1 MAPGRSKEL
10 TADLPESIC
19 FLTDAGTLYENIL
32 PFQKQLMP
40 LLTYFSLIL
49 TMLLWGGTF
58 IAGRLLA
65 GSVEPASAAFLRFLI
80 ASVAMLI
87 LTRLVEKK
95 LILPAKKMWLPLILL
110 GLTGV
115 FAYNVFFFSGLQ
127 HISAGRASLIISCT
141 PLVITIFAA
150 IFLGERLTSLKAFG
164 VLLSL
169 CGAITVISNGHPGSL
184 LSGGFGTG
192 EQALIG
198 CVLSWSAY
206 SLIGRSVL
214 VSLSPLSAVCYSS
227 MIGTLLLSVPAAG
240 EGLFGRLSTITFLDW
255 ASLAYLGIFGT
266 AVGFSLY
273 YQGIKKIGASRAG
286 IFINLVPLFSIL
298 LSWLILGESVKL
310 TVLAGGMLV
319 LTGVT
324 LTNLRKSRELTS

>member
-1 MAPGRSKEL
+1 
-10 TADLPESIC
+10 
-19 FLTDAGTLYENIL
+19 
-32 PFQKQLMP
+32 MP
-40 LLTYFSLIL
+40 VITYLSLVF

-65 GSVEPASAAFLRFLI
+65 ASVEPASAAFLRFLI
-80 ASVAMLI
+80 ASAAML
-87 LTRLVEKK
+87 LVTRLVEKRLVIPTK
-95 LILPAKKMWLPLILL
+95 NMWIPLILL
-110 GLTGV
+110 GMTGV

-127 HISAGRASLIISCT
+127 QIGAGRASLIISCT

-150 IFLGERLTSLKAFG
+150 IFLRERLTPLKAFG

-169 CGAITVISNGHPGSL
+169 TGAIVVISNGHPGSL
-184 LSGGFGTG
+184 FTGGFGSG

-214 VSLSPLSAVCYSS
+214 VTLSPLNAVCYSS
-227 MIGTLLLSVPAAG
+227 IIGTILLSIPAAN
-240 EGLFGRLSTITFLDW
+240 EGLFCRLSTISSLDW
-255 ASLAYLGIFGT
+255 ASLAYLGIGGT
-266 AVGFSLY
+266 ALGFSHY
-273 YQGIKKIGASRAG
+273 YQGIKKIGAMRAG

-298 LSWLILGESVKL
+298 LSWLILGESVKNI
-310 TVLAGGMLV
+310 VLVGGLLV

-324 LTNLRKSRELTS
+324 LTNLKYK

>member
-1 MAPGRSKEL
+1 
-10 TADLPESIC
+10 
-19 FLTDAGTLYENIL
+19 
-32 PFQKQLMP
+32 MP
-40 LLTYFSLIL
+40 VITYISLVF

-65 GSVEPASAAFLRFLI
+65 ESVEPASSAFLRFLI
-80 ASVAMLI
+80 ASAAMLVV
-87 LTRLVEKK
+87 TRLVEKRLIIPTGK
-95 LILPAKKMWLPLILL
+95 LWIPLILL
-110 GLTGV
+110 GMTGV

-127 HISAGRASLIISCT
+127 LISAGRASLIISCT

-150 IFLGERLTSLKAFG
+150 IFLHEQLTPLKAFG

-169 CGAITVISNGHPGSL
+169 TGAIIVISNGHPGSL
-184 LSGGFGTG
+184 FTGGFGSG
-192 EQALIG
+192 EQALVG

-214 VSLSPLSAVCYSS
+214 TTLSPLHAVCYSS
-227 MIGTLLLSVPAAG
+227 MIGTVLLSIPAAY
-240 EGLFGRLSTITFLDW
+240 EGLFGRLSTISSLDW
-255 ASLAYLGIFGT
+255 VSLAYLGIGGT
-266 AVGFSLY
+266 ALGFSLY
-273 YQGIKKIGASRAG
+273 YQGIKRIGAMRAG

-310 TVLAGGMLV
+310 IVLTGGVLV

-324 LTNLRKSRELTS
+324 LTNLRRPVKISS

>member
-1 MAPGRSKEL
+1 
-10 TADLPESIC
+10 
-19 FLTDAGTLYENIL
+19 
-32 PFQKQLMP
+32 MP
-40 LLTYFSLIL
+40 VITYLSLVF

-65 GSVEPASAAFLRFLI
+65 ASVEPASAAFLRFLI
-80 ASVAMLI
+80 ASAAMLVV
-87 LTRLVEKK
+87 TRVVEKRLVIPTKN
-95 LILPAKKMWLPLILL
+95 MWIPLILL
-110 GLTGV
+110 GMTGV

-127 HISAGRASLIISCT
+127 LIGAGRASLIISCT

-150 IFLGERLTSLKAFG
+150 IFLRERLTPLKAIG

-169 CGAITVISNGHPGSL
+169 TGAIVVISNGHPGSL
-184 LSGGFGTG
+184 FTGGFGSG

-214 VSLSPLSAVCYSS
+214 VTLSPLNAVCYSS
-227 MIGTLLLSVPAAG
+227 IIGTILLSIPAAN
-240 EGLFGRLSTITFLDW
+240 EGLFCRLSTISSLDW
-255 ASLAYLGIFGT
+255 ASLAYLGIGGT
-266 AVGFSLY
+266 ALGFSLY
-273 YQGIKKIGASRAG
+273 YQGIKKIGAMRAG

-298 LSWLILGESVKL
+298 LSWLILGESVKNI
-310 TVLAGGMLV
+310 VLVGGLLV

-324 LTNLRKSRELTS
+324 LTNLKYKQHPH

>member
-1 MAPGRSKEL
+1 M
-10 TADLPESIC
+10 PEPHIKNNK
-19 FLTDAGTLYENIL
+19 NIL
-32 PFQKQLMP
+32 PFQKQVMP
-40 LLTYFSLIL
+40 LFTYFTLVL

-65 GSVEPASAAFLRFLI
+65 ESVAPASAAFLRFLI
-80 ASVAMLI
+80 ASAAMLI
-87 LTRLVEKK
+87 VTRFVEKK
-95 LILPAKKMWLPLILL
+95 LTLPSKKLWLPLILL

-150 IFLGERLTSLKAFG
+150 IFLRERLTPLKAFG

-169 CGAITVISNGHPGSL
+169 TGAVTVISNGHPGSL
-184 LSGGFGTG
+184 LTGGFGAG

-214 VSLSPLSAVCYSS
+214 ASLSPLSAVCYSS
-227 MIGTLLLSVPAAG
+227 MIGTVLLSVPAAR
-240 EGLFGRLSTITFLDW
+240 EGLFGRLSTITSLDW

-298 LSWLILGESVKL
+298 LSWLILGESIKL
-310 TVLAGGMLV
+310 TVLAGGILV
-319 LTGVT
+319 LTGVS
-324 LTNLRKSRELTS
+324 LTNLRKSKELTS